1 MREYL
6 YYPGCSLK
14 GVGGPYEQSLLA
26 SFEKLGVKLTEIP
39 DWNCCGATAYMSVDA
54 NMAIALAARNLAI
67 AEKNDGQ
74 DIIAPCSGC
83 YLSLTKAKAMMEQY
97 PELRTKVSSALG
109 QAGLTYAGRSK
120 VRHPLEV
127 LMTDIG
133 TDGLKKAVNRPLKN
147 LRVVPY
153 YGCAILR
160 PFKTVGDPHTP
171 TVLEEMINIAGATP
185 VDYPYKGRCCGGMLT
200 SGVQTVGLRL
210 AEILLEA
217 AKGSQADVIVTTCPL
232 CNYNLE
238 CYQDKLRKS
247 TGRDLGMPVMYFTQI
262 LGLAIGLSDGEVGM
276 NRLLQ
281 KPTIMEAIA

>member
-1 MREYL
+1 LKEYL

-14 GVGGPYEQSLLA
+14 GVGSPYEQSLL
-26 SFEKLGVKLTEIP
+26 STFGKLGIKLTEIA
-39 DWNCCGATAYMSVDA
+39 DWNCCGATAYLSVDA
-54 NMAIALAARNLAI
+54 NMAIVLAARNLAI
-67 AEKNDGQ
+67 AERSDGH
-74 DIIAPCSGC
+74 DIVAPCSGC
-83 YLSLTKAKAMMEQY
+83 FLSLTKAKEMLEKY
-97 PELRTKVSSALG
+97 PELRAKVTEALG
-109 QAGLTYAGRSK
+109 RANLKYLGHSK

-133 TDGLKKAVNRPLKN
+133 TKELKKLITRPLKN

-160 PFKTVGDPHTP
+160 PYQAVGDPHAP
-171 TVLEEMINIAGATP
+171 KVLEEMIGLAGATP

-217 AKGSQADVIVTTCPL
+217 AKSAQADVIVTTCPL

-238 CYQDKLRKS
+238 CYQEKLRKS
-247 TGRDLGMPVMYFTQI
+247 TGKDLGVPVIYFTQM
-262 LGLAIGLSDGEVGM
+262 LGLAMGLSREEVGLDRM
-276 NRLLQ
+276 LRT
-281 KPTIMEAIA
+281 PAVAEVTA

>member
-14 GVGGPYEQSLLA
+14 GIGGPYEQSLLSA
-26 SFEKLGVKLTEIP
+26 FSKLGVKLTEIA

-67 AEKNDGQ
+67 AERSDGQ

-83 YLSLTKAKAMMEQY
+83 YLSLTKAKAMLEQY
-97 PELRTKVSSALG
+97 PELRAKVVGALG
-109 QAGLTYAGRSK
+109 QASLRYTGRSN

-133 TDGLKKAVNRPLKN
+133 AKELKKLVTKPLKN
-147 LRVVPY
+147 LKVVPY

-160 PFKTVGDPHTP
+160 PYEAVSDPHAP
-171 TVLEEMINIAGATP
+171 TVLEEMISLAGATP
-185 VDYPYKGRCCGGMLT
+185 LDYPYKGRCCGGMLT

-217 AKGSQADVIVTTCPL
+217 AKSAQADVIVTTCPL
-232 CNYNLE
+232 CHYNLE

-247 TGRDLGMPVMYFTQI
+247 TGKEFGVPVMYFTQM
-262 LGLAIGLSDGEVGM
+262 LGLAMGLSEEEVGM
-276 NRLLQ
+276 NRLLR
-281 KPTIMEAIA
+281 KPAIAGVTA